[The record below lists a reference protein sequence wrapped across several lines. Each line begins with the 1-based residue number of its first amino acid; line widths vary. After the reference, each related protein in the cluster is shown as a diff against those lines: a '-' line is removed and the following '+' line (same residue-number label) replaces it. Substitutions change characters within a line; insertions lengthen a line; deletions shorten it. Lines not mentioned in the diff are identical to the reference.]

1 MPQLDFSTF
10 IPQIFWLFVSLSILY
25 LILSKYALPRVSDVI
40 EERKDIIAHD
50 IDEAKKLSLDSKKAI
65 EDLTLKMSKAKSESQ
80 QIVNNALIEVKSKNE
95 TKKEKIILEI
105 NDELLDAEKEI
116 FEKKEIA
123 LKDVTKISKEL
134 AKEMLDN
141 LSIGK
146 VDSKKLSN
154 LSGKVNWEGK

>member
-50 IDEAKKLSLDSKKAI
+50 IDEAKKFSLDSETAI
-65 EDLTLKMSKAKSESQ
+65 KDLTLKMSKAKSESQ

-154 LSGKVNWEGK
+154 LSGKVN

>member
-50 IDEAKKLSLDSKKAI
+50 IDEAKKFSLDSERAI

-154 LSGKVNWEGK
+154 LSGKVN

>member
-10 IPQIFWLFVSLSILY
+10 VPQIFWLFVSLSILY

-50 IDEAKKLSLDSKKAI
+50 IDEAKKFSLDSKKAI

-154 LSGKVNWEGK
+154 LSGKVN

>member
-50 IDEAKKLSLDSKKAI
+50 IDEAKKFSLDSETAI
-65 EDLTLKMSKAKSESQ
+65 KDLTLKMSKAKSESQ
-80 QIVNNALIEVKSKNE
+80 QIVNNALIEVKKKNE

-105 NDELLDAEKEI
+105 NEEILDAEKEI
-116 FEKKEIA
+116 FVKKEIA
-123 LKDVTKISKEL
+123 LKDVAKISKEL

-146 VDSKKLSN
+146 VDTKKLSN
-154 LSGKVNWEGK
+154 LSGKVN